1 MNIVLGGQYP
11 PRGTIFTG
19 WQKTTFY
26 TKRTSYY
33 KGLFYVQKPL
43 ILRVHLMYQG
53 SFLCTTYFHRTLYY
67 KGPSYVLYIR
77 WTLIKNYIPYTK
89 GPSYVNSLEANQPGT
104 DQATPMYIRW
114 TLIKNYILYTKGP
127 SYVLYIRWTLIKN
140 YILYTK
146 GPSYVNSLQANQTG
160 TNQATPTYI
169 KWTLIKVPAL
179 L

>member
-1 MNIVLGGQYP
+1 MFHESTALKILRLP
-11 PRGTIFTG
+11 LMG

-26 TKRTSYY
+26 TKRTLYY
-33 KGLFYVQKPL
+33 KGLFYVQRPL

-53 SFLCTTYFHRTLYY
+53 SFLCTIHFHRTLYY

-77 WTLIKNYIPYTK
+77 WYYK
-89 GPSYVNSLEANQPGT
+89 GPSYVL
-104 DQATPMYIRW
+104 YIRW
-114 TLIKNYILYTKGP
+114 YYKGP

-160 TNQATPTYI
+160 TDQATPTYI
-169 KWTLIKVPAL
+169 RWTLIKVPAL